1 MHSSAE
7 ERQQPSQ
14 LLSSSKSSE
23 SYLSAYGRLLVSCA
37 HLQAGQSRNYPGPLS
52 LFPRIADCLLLADG
66 GGSAQKKNSPK
77 GGDTFRQV
85 ALYDGALQLATMGSF
100 SRGEGQFAVY
110 YVETNTLEESAV
122 SL

>member
-1 MHSSAE
+1 MHSSTE

-14 LLSSSKSSE
+14 LLSSSKTSE
-23 SYLSAYGRLLVSCA
+23 AYLSAYGRLLVSCA

-66 GGSAQKKNSPK
+66 GGSKKKSSSK
-77 GGDTFRQV
+77 EGDTFRQV
-85 ALYDGALQLATMGSF
+85 SLYDGALQLATMGSF